1 MFALEEYR
9 SWFLVSILWRSSLQ
23 KKIQISIAVF
33 EARRKHQKLEKVLK
47 ESMEDA
53 GQNVWTKRYEIARSL
68 IQQTHGADYAL
79 FEVARDG
86 NCLYEAVA
94 MCNDSGHTWATLK
107 QVHHFVTVSMLK
119 CVVLFLVTC
128 L

>member
-1 MFALEEYR
+1 MPSHMHPHTRAQTGTASNSEQRALAEEQ
-9 SWFLVSILWRSSLQ
+9 SQ
-23 KKIQISIAVF
+23 
-33 EARRKHQKLEKVLK
+33 LEKVLK

-68 IQQTHGADYAL
+68 IQQAHGADYAL
-79 FEVARDG
+79 FEIARDG

-94 MCNDSGHTWATLK
+94 LCNDSGHTWATLK